1 MPSGFS
7 AKDNKALV
15 AACLACQKITPT
27 ALMISLAGAEN
38 GRPKYSAV
46 CLSCANNGWRPPGFS
61 RLYQPRYEITASF
74 ANAIVMHGLK
84 DCRARGFEPA
94 QPHPWNRAD

>member
-1 MPSGFS
+1 
-7 AKDNKALV
+7 LV

-61 RLYQPRYEITASF
+61 GLYQPRYE
-74 ANAIVMHGLK
+74 
-84 DCRARGFEPA
+84 
-94 QPHPWNRAD
+94 